1 MWVETKAEDSK
12 SYYYHASTRETTWTR
27 PEGPNV
33 NIMKQNVFEQLS
45 KKQMRPIE
53 NQEPELGEP
62 SKMGYVRKSKSKIYD
77 DH

>member
-1 MWVETKAEDSK
+1 MLNLYFKVQNLWVETKTEDNK

-45 KKQMRPIE
+45 KKQMRPME
-53 NQEPELGEP
+53 NQEPELVD
-62 SKMGYVRKSKSKIYD
+62 SSMMTK
-77 DH
+77 